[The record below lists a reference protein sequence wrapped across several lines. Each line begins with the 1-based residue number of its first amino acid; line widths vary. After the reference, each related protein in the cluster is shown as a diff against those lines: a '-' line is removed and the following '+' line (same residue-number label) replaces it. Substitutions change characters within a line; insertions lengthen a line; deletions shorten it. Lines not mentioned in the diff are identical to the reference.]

1 MVFRIK
7 KGFTLVELLVVV
19 AILGVLAAVG
29 IVSYNNFTYKTKLN
43 SVKFRR
49 TLIIKS
55 INAELIKCSMGETLV
70 MGDKLYCNWMNLSDW
85 NNLFMNAVVEYS
97 NYVLNMKNPFN
108 PNQAFTEWS
117 ASIPNNDVYLGK
129 VIFHNRNETETCIKT
144 PCNDANNRI
153 TETANFEDLIN

>member
-1 MVFRIK
+1 MK

-29 IVSYNNFTYKTKLN
+29 IVSYNNYTYKTKLN
-43 SVKFRR
+43 SVKFQRS
-49 TLIIKS
+49 LIIKS

-108 PNQAFTEWS
+108 PDQPFIEWS
-117 ASIPNNDVYLGK
+117 ASIPNSDVYLGK
-129 VIFHNRNETETCIKT
+129 VFFHNRNETETCIKT

-153 TETANFEDLIN
+153 IETVNFEDLIN